1 MKLINSIYFLPP
13 WVSVDD
19 YVKLAN
25 EAGLQNVRRA
35 DWTENVTPFW
45 PAVLKSSLKWR
56 SIKALA
62 KSRTVRRGALA
73 ILYMIAGYA
82 IGLIRFGAVAAE
94 KPE

>member
-1 MKLINSIYFLPP
+1 
-13 WVSVDD
+13 
-19 YVKLAN
+19 
-25 EAGLQNVRRA
+25 
-35 DWTENVTPFW
+35 VTPFW

-82 IGLIRFGAVAAE
+82 IGLIRFGAVAAQ